1 MPFFDYQVKDASGNN
16 VTGQKQAP
24 DANALVMELKSQGY
38 LILKVQEAKANKSRA
53 SKKGSGKEGKIK
65 LDDILVFSR
74 QMATMVDAG
83 IPLVQ
88 SLEILSEQT
97 EKMGFRRIISMIK
110 ADVEGGKNFSE
121 GLETHRKIFSPLFIS
136 MVRAGESSGTLDEI
150 LDRLATYLEKM
161 SNLQKKIKSAMMYP
175 IVVFSIAIAITTLM
189 LVFIIPKFAEI
200 FQSLDAKLPAPTQI
214 LIDFSNLLRNNFV
227 LVVAVCVGVFFA
239 FRSFVRT
246 PAGIIWW
253 DRFKLR
259 MPIFGALFLKSAI
272 SKFSRTL
279 ATLVKS
285 GVPILTALEI
295 VGNTAGNRVIEMAL
309 VDVKNSIREGEGIAG
324 PLEKKNIF
332 PVMVVRMV
340 AVGEET
346 GELEQMLIKIADFYD
361 AQVDAAIDGLSSL
374 LEPLIIAFLGIVI
387 GGIVIAMFLPILNMS
402 QAIKL

>member
-1 MPFFDYQVKDASGNN
+1 MPVFDYQVKDSGGNN
-16 VTGQKQAP
+16 VTGQKEAP
-24 DANALVMELKSQGY
+24 NMNAMVQELKSQGY
-38 LILKVQEAKANKSRA
+38 LILKVQEAKAGRHRHKQDT
-53 SKKGSGKEGKIK
+53 GKQGKIK
-65 LDDILVFSR
+65 LDDVLVFSR

-97 EKMGFRRIISMIK
+97 EKAVFRRIIQMIK

-121 GLETHRKIFSPLFIS
+121 GLEAHKKVFSPLFIS
-136 MVRAGESSGTLDEI
+136 MVRAGEASGTLDEI
-150 LDRLATYLEKM
+150 LDRLATYLEKI
-161 SNLQKKIKSAMMYP
+161 SNLQKKIKSAMIYP
-175 IVVFSIAIAITTLM
+175 IVVFGIAITITTLM

-200 FQSLDAKLPAPTQI
+200 FQSLNAKLPAPTQM
-214 LIDFSNLLRNNFV
+214 LIDFSHVLRSQFLVIAGTLGAVIFV
-227 LVVAVCVGVFFA
+227 LRA
-239 FRSFVRT
+239 FIKT
-246 PAGIIWW
+246 PLGTLWW

-259 MPIFGALFLKSAI
+259 MPIFGTLFLKSAI

-295 VGNTAGNRVIEMAL
+295 VGNTAGNRVIELAL
-309 VDVKNSIREGEGIAG
+309 IDVKSSIREGEGIAG

-332 PVMVVRMV
+332 PIMVVRMV

-346 GELEQMLIKIADFYD
+346 GEMEQMLVKVADFYD
-361 AQVDAAIDGLSSL
+361 AQVDAAVDGLSSL

-387 GGIVIAMFLPILNMS
+387 GGIVIAMFLPILNLS
-402 QAIKL
+402 QAIKM